1 MVVATFWH
9 VHLPFCTVFAIYVA
23 LQPLILYD
31 ICCMLV
37 RTSNIPFTW
46 YLLHVGIYLTLSCC
60 MVLLHVCCH
69 CSGCCDCCG
78 CCDVGS
84 AGVWTS
90 KKICFLEVGSQYL
103 CSIEPRKVRSIQTGE
118 NKAKQRDRSR
128 ERVRDQ
134 KYIFQIKKIKTR
146 IAKNLQK

>member
-1 MVVATFWH
+1 MFVVI
-9 VHLPFCTVFAIYVA
+9 VLVVVIVVVVV
-23 LQPLILYD
+23 
-31 ICCMLV
+31 MLV
-37 RTSNIPFTW
+37 AQ
-46 YLLHVGIYLTLSCC
+46 
-60 MVLLHVCCH
+60 
-69 CSGCCDCCG
+69 GCG
-78 CCDVGS
+78 PQ
-84 AGVWTS
+84 